1 VHCLAT
7 HRNDTD
13 VEEQQQIKTKAQ
25 KCRDRNFGDEDDI
38 FVYFSEE
45 LMNIFFLAQTMSIS
59 MYFAV
64 SWIEPRL
71 RINESAPEWFED
83 RTGPQDVSIFII
95 IVIYLSL

>member
-1 VHCLAT
+1 MLCFTTQASKK
-7 HRNDTD
+7 
-13 VEEQQQIKTKAQ
+13 QQQIKTKAQ
-25 KCRDRNFGDEDDI
+25 KCRERNFGDEDDI
-38 FVYFSEE
+38 LYFAI
-45 LMNIFFLAQTMSIS
+45 LRRGADDYFLLAQTMSIS

-95 IVIYLSL
+95 